1 MWINS
6 LIHKMAC
13 EQHII
18 KKIKASQKMTT
29 RQSESN
35 HASIYMS
42 NGLYFCP
49 KLARNDNFAPI
60 ESLKIIIEMKAY
72 LQASK
77 LNVHVY
83 KCYM

>member
-49 KLARNDNFAPI
+49 ELARNDNFAPI
-60 ESLKIIIEMKAY
+60 ESLNESLFASVKIKCTCVQM
-72 LQASK
+72 L
-77 LNVHVY
+77 HVN
-83 KCYM
+83 